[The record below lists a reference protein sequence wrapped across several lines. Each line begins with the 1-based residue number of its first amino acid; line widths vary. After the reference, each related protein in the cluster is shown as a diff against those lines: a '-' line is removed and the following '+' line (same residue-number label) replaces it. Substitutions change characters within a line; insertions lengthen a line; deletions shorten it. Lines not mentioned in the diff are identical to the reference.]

1 MLLIGNQISLMRPAL
16 AGAIS
21 RRDDLLVRTLARHQ
35 VEAGAS
41 WLLVDVGPQRKNAA
55 ADLAWLVQTIHA
67 EIRVPLVLRSDD
79 PTALQAGLEVAK
91 ERTMID
97 ATLPGVA
104 EVGPYLELAGQ
115 FASRLALPACPAGL
129 PRPTDERI
137 VFVVDTL
144 LPMISDAGLAIEDV
158 YVDPVIT
165 ALTCD
170 QTLVP
175 ATVETMRLLKV
186 GADQPPNTLVH
197 LDNITDGVAEAARP
211 YVSQAY
217 LTMLLSAGL
226 DALVANVL
234 DFDLMDVLRVVRDR
248 DPSGA
253 YDRLLLRLY
262 DLCSVDAE
270 LDRTMI
276 DPSDVAQVGL
286 FKTVQVLTNKVLYAD
301 SYLRVW

>member
-1 MLLIGNQISLMRPAL
+1 MLLIGNQISLMRPAI
-16 AGAIS
+16 AAAIS
-21 RRDDLLVRTLARHQ
+21 RLDESRIRTLARQQ
-35 VEAGAS
+35 VEAGAN
-41 WLLVDVGPQRKNAA
+41 WLLVDVGPQRKNATD
-55 ADLAWLVQTIHA
+55 DLAWLVRTIHA
-67 EIRVPLVLRSDD
+67 EVRVPLVLRSDD
-79 PTALQAGLEVAK
+79 PTALEAGLKAAK
-91 ERTMID
+91 DRTLID

-104 EVGPYLELAGQ
+104 EFGPYLELAHK
-115 FASRLALPACPAGL
+115 FKARLALPACPAGL

-137 VFVVDTL
+137 VFVIDTL
-144 LPMISDAGLAIEDV
+144 VPMISDAGLAMEDV

-170 QTLVP
+170 QALVP

-186 GADQPPNTLVH
+186 GADQPPNTLIH

-217 LTMLLSAGL
+217 LTMLLSAGV
-226 DALVANVL
+226 DALAANVL
-234 DFDLMDVLRVVRDR
+234 DVDLMDVLRVIRDR
-248 DPSGA
+248 DPAGA

-262 DLCSVDAE
+262 DLTKVDAE

-276 DPSDVAQVGL
+276 DSSDATQVGL
-286 FKTVQVLTNKVLYAD
+286 LKTVQVLNNKVLYAD